1 MIVSEP
7 NYLGQDTEPSFAEVQ
22 AVMRAYQARYD
33 FSVALL
39 VDGNTVSTREG
50 RELALKTVIDYHK
63 K

>member
-22 AVMRAYQARYD
+22 AVMREYQHRYD
-33 FSVALL
+33 QAIALL

-50 RELALKTVIDYHK
+50 RELAVKTIIDYHRK
-63 K
+63 